1 MDSVYRAIVR
11 RPALTLLVVAL
22 LTAFFGWHA
31 RNMRLDASV
40 ETLLNEGDTQKSYY
54 DEIRALFGSDE
65 IGVVGV
71 FADDVYQPAALAKIR
86 DLTDRI
92 AKVDGV
98 AEVVSLTNAADPVMD
113 VIQPPPLIP
122 ELPRTP
128 EESKALR
135 AKLAERPMYQ
145 KNLVAPDGRA
155 AGINVFFAEMSE
167 DDFARRRV
175 DENVAAIVDEANAAG
190 PERVVYTGLPHF
202 RAHSQAAMRA
212 DMWRFVPVSL
222 GIVVVILALCFR
234 SVRGV
239 LLPTMTILVTLVWTL
254 GIMVLAGTPLSLGTI
269 ALPPLLLVLASA
281 YCLHVLAEY
290 YETAEGGGT
299 PHDVVL
305 HLLRSTGTPIVIT
318 AITTVVGFLSLVT
331 NQIGSIRELG
341 LYSSIGVLVAI
352 LLSLVVVPAVLA
364 LLPLP
369 KIEHGQYTPTLSRRL
384 AAIATFGIEKRRVL
398 ITGTVLLSLLCL
410 TQVPRIQ
417 VDNNLHSFFRPGDPI
432 REATDLIN
440 ERLVGSMAFYVAID
454 ADQPGTMKKLDTL
467 ERIRALQHEIDRLP
481 GVDKTISFVD
491 YAELLDR
498 GSQAGGEAGDIV
510 VDDAGNVVQPA
521 GAAAGNVVQPGGAQ
535 PGAGGADD
543 VEVDDAPGGAA
554 AAAGAADGGGAKS
567 TFWDNPAQLDT
578 VLQLVASSPKSF
590 QRVINKDFSRTHILV
605 RTTLSR
611 SSEITA
617 LVEKIEQL
625 AAGLFPPE
633 LHARPTGN
641 LILMTRTASDLVS
654 GQVSSLAMATGVIF
668 AVMALMFLSVRVGLI
683 AMIPNFV
690 PVIIFFGLMGLTG
703 APLNLG
709 TSIIASV
716 VLGIVTDD
724 TIHLMSRLSAE
735 IKASADQN
743 AAMLR
748 TFSSVGKPALYNSA
762 LLFFGFASLAT
773 STFVPLQQFGILSAI
788 TILAAI
794 LTELA
799 LFPALL
805 ATTRIITLWDLL
817 GVKLGRD
824 PHKTIPLFADLRPS
838 QARLVALLAGL
849 ESYPSGAAVVRQGEL
864 GDEMYVII
872 DGKARVEV
880 DTGGERRRVR
890 DFGRGDVFGEMGLI
904 RSHERTAD
912 VVADGPLEVMT
923 VDQRALTRVQRRY
936 PRTAAQI
943 FLNLSK
949 ILSDR
954 LQRETERS

>member
-1 MDSVYRAIVR
+1 MDSIYRAIVR
-11 RPALTLLVVAL
+11 RPAATLLVVAL

-40 ETLLNEGDTQKSYY
+40 ETLLNEGDDQKAYY

-71 FADDVYQPAALAKIR
+71 LADDVYEPSVLKKIQ
-86 DLTDRI
+86 DLTARI

-98 AEVVSLTNAADPVMD
+98 QEVVSLTNAADPVED

-122 ELPRTP
+122 ELPRTKQ
-128 EESKALR
+128 ESAALK
-135 AKLAERPMYQ
+135 AKLAERPMYL

-167 DDFARRRV
+167 DDFARRQV
-175 DENVAAIVDEANAAG
+175 DENVAAIVEEANAAG

-202 RAHSQAAMRA
+202 RAHSQAAMRT
-212 DMWRFVPVSL
+212 DMYRFVPVSL
-222 GIVVVILALCFR
+222 AIVVVILALCFR
-234 SVRGV
+234 SFRGV

-254 GIMVLAGTPLSLGTI
+254 GLMVLAGTPLSLGTI

-290 YETAEGGGT
+290 YEAAEHGGT
-299 PHDVVL
+299 PQEVVL

-341 LYSSIGVLVAI
+341 IYSSVGVVIAI

-364 LLPLP
+364 MLPLP
-369 KIEHGQYTPTLSRRL
+369 KIEHGQFTPTLSRRL
-384 AAIATFGIEKRRVL
+384 AAIASFGIENRRAL
-398 ITGTVLLSLLCL
+398 IAATIALSVLCL

-417 VDNNLHSFFRPGDPI
+417 VDNNLHSFFRAGDPI

-454 ADQPGTMKKLDTL
+454 AEKPGTMKKLDTL
-467 ERIRALQHEIDRLP
+467 ERIHALQKEIDRLP

-510 VDDAGNVVQPA
+510 VDDS
-521 GAAAGNVVQPGGAQ
+521 GNVVQPGGA
-535 PGAGGADD
+535 GADD
-543 VEVDDAPGGAA
+543 VKVDDAPGGAA
-554 AAAGAADGGGAKS
+554 KAAADAPAGADAGDGAKKS
-567 TFWDNPAQLDT
+567 TFWENPAQLDT

-590 QRVINKDFSRTHILV
+590 QRVINSDFSRTHILV
-605 RTTLSR
+605 RTTLAR

-617 LVEKIEQL
+617 LVQKIEQL
-625 AAGLFPPE
+625 ATSLFPPE
-633 LHARPTGN
+633 LHAHPTGN

-709 TSIIASV
+709 TSIIASI

-735 IKASADQN
+735 IKESADQN

-773 STFVPLQQFGILSAI
+773 STFVPLQQFGVLSAI

-817 GVKLGRD
+817 AVKLGKD

-849 ESYPSGAAVVRQGEL
+849 ESYPPGAAVVRQGEI
-864 GDEMYVII
+864 GDQMYVII
-872 DGKARVEV
+872 DGKAQVVVEA
-880 DTGGERRRVR
+880 GGERRHVR

-904 RSHERTAD
+904 RSNERTAD
-912 VVADGPLEVMT
+912 VVANGPLEVMT
-923 VDQRALTRVQRRY
+923 VDQRALARVQRRY

-954 LQRETERS
+954 LQRETARV

>member
-1 MDSVYRAIVR
+1 MDSIYRAIVR
-11 RPALTLLVVAL
+11 RPAATLLVVAL
-22 LTAFFGWHA
+22 LTAFLGWHA

-40 ETLLNEGDTQKSYY
+40 QTLLNEGDDQKAYY

-71 FADDVYQPAALAKIR
+71 LADDVYEPSALKKIQ
-86 DLTDRI
+86 DLTARI

-98 AEVVSLTNAADPVMD
+98 QEVVSLTNAADPVED

-122 ELPRTP
+122 ELPRTKQ
-128 EESKALR
+128 ESAALK
-135 AKLAERPMYQ
+135 AKLAERPMYL

-167 DDFARRRV
+167 DDFARRQV
-175 DENVAAIVDEANAAG
+175 DENVAAIVEEANSAG

-202 RAHSQAAMRA
+202 RAHSQAAMRT

-234 SVRGV
+234 SFRGV

-290 YETAEGGGT
+290 YEAAESGGT

-341 LYSSIGVLVAI
+341 IYSSVGVVIAI

-364 LLPLP
+364 MLPLP

-384 AAIATFGIEKRRVL
+384 AAIASFGIDNRRALIVATIVL
-398 ITGTVLLSLLCL
+398 SALCL

-417 VDNNLHSFFRPGDPI
+417 VDNNLHSFFRAGDPI

-467 ERIRALQHEIDRLP
+467 ERIHALQKEIDRLP

-510 VDDAGNVVQPA
+510 VDDAGNVVQP
-521 GAAAGNVVQPGGAQ
+521 GGA
-535 PGAGGADD
+535 GADD
-543 VEVDDAPGGAA
+543 VKVDDAD
-554 AAAGAADGGGAKS
+554 AGAGAGAGAGAKKT
-567 TFWDNPAQLDT
+567 TFWENPAQLDT

-605 RTTLSR
+605 RTTLAR

-617 LVEKIEQL
+617 LVKKIEQL

-633 LHARPTGN
+633 LHAHPTGN

-709 TSIIASV
+709 TSIIASI

-817 GVKLGRD
+817 AVKLGKD

-849 ESYPSGAAVVRQGEL
+849 ESYPPGEAVVRQGEM
-864 GDEMYVII
+864 GDQMYVII
-872 DGKARVEV
+872 DGRAQVVVEA
-880 DTGGERRRVR
+880 GGERRHVR

-912 VVADGPLEVMT
+912 VVAEGPLEVMT
-923 VDQRALTRVQRRY
+923 VDQRALARVQRRY

-954 LQRETERS
+954 LQRETERT

>member
-11 RPALTLLVVAL
+11 RPAVTLLVVAL

-40 ETLLNEGDTQKSYY
+40 ETLLNEGDNQKAYY

-113 VIQPPPLIP
+113 VIQPPPLIA

-128 EESKALR
+128 EESQALR
-135 AKLAERPMYQ
+135 AKLAERPMYL

-175 DENVAAIVDEANAAG
+175 DENVAEIVEQANTAG

-202 RAHSQAAMRA
+202 RAHSQAAMRT

-290 YETAEGGGT
+290 YEAAEGGGT

-341 LYSSIGVLVAI
+341 LYSSIGVLIAI

-384 AAIATFGIEKRRVL
+384 AAIASFGIEQRRAL

-510 VDDAGNVVQPA
+510 VDDAGNVVQP
-521 GAAAGNVVQPGGAQ
+521 
-535 PGAGGADD
+535 
-543 VEVDDAPGGAA
+543 GGAA
-554 AAAGAADGGGAKS
+554 AAAGAADGDAKS

-605 RTTLSR
+605 RTTLAR

-617 LVEKIEQL
+617 LVAKIEQL

-633 LHARPTGN
+633 LHAHPTGN

-735 IKASADQN
+735 IKASADQH

-773 STFVPLQQFGILSAI
+773 STFVPLQQFGILSAV

-817 GVKLGRD
+817 GVKLGKD
-824 PHKTIPLFADLRPS
+824 PHKTIPLFSDLRPS

-872 DGKARVEV
+872 DGKARVVV
-880 DTGGERRRVR
+880 DTGGERRHVR

-954 LQRETERS
+954 LQTETERS

>member
-11 RPALTLLVVAL
+11 RPAATLLVVAL

-40 ETLLNEGDTQKSYY
+40 QTLLNEGDDQKAYY

-71 FADDVYQPAALAKIR
+71 FADDVYEPAVLKRIQ
-86 DLTDRI
+86 DLTARI
-92 AKVDGV
+92 SKVDGV
-98 AEVVSLTNAADPVMD
+98 QEVVSLTNAADPVED

-122 ELPRTP
+122 ELPRTKQ
-128 EESKALR
+128 ESAALK
-135 AKLAERPMYQ
+135 AKLAERPMYL

-167 DDFARRRV
+167 DDFAQRRV
-175 DENVAAIVDEANAAG
+175 DENVAAIVEEANAAG

-202 RAHSQAAMRA
+202 RAHSQAAMRT
-212 DMWRFVPVSL
+212 DMYRFVPVSL

-234 SVRGV
+234 SFRGV

-290 YETAEGGGT
+290 YEEAEHGGT

-305 HLLRSTGTPIVIT
+305 NLLRSTGTPIVIT

-341 LYSSIGVLVAI
+341 IYSSIGVLIAI
-352 LLSLVVVPAVLA
+352 LLSLVVVPALLA
-364 LLPLP
+364 MLPLP

-384 AAIATFGIEKRRVL
+384 AAIASFGIDNRRAL
-398 ITGTVLLSLLCL
+398 IAATIALSVLCL

-417 VDNNLHSFFRPGDPI
+417 VDNNLHSFFRAGDPI

-467 ERIRALQHEIDRLP
+467 ERIHALQKEIDRLP

-498 GSQAGGEAGDIV
+498 GSQAGGEEGDIV
-510 VDDAGNVVQPA
+510 VDDS
-521 GAAAGNVVQPGGAQ
+521 GNVVQPGGA
-535 PGAGGADD
+535 AGADD
-543 VEVDDAPGGAA
+543 VKVDDAPGGAA
-554 AAAGAADGGGAKS
+554 KPGADAAEGAGSGSGDDAKKS
-567 TFWDNPAQLDT
+567 TFWENPAQLDT

-590 QRVINKDFSRTHILV
+590 QRVINADFSRTHILV
-605 RTTLSR
+605 RTTLAR

-617 LVEKIEQL
+617 LVQKIEQL

-654 GQVSSLAMATGVIF
+654 GQIASLAMATGVIF

-817 GVKLGRD
+817 GVKLGKD

-849 ESYPSGAAVVRQGEL
+849 ESYPPGAAVVRQGDV
-864 GDEMYVII
+864 GDQMYVII
-872 DGKARVEV
+872 DGKAQVVVEA
-880 DTGGERRRVR
+880 GGERRHVR

-904 RSHERTAD
+904 RSNERTAD
-912 VVADGPLEVMT
+912 VVAEGPLEVMT
-923 VDQRALTRVQRRY
+923 VDQRALARVQRRY

-954 LQRETERS
+954 LQRETARV

>member
-1 MDSVYRAIVR
+1 MDSIYRAIVR
-11 RPALTLLVVAL
+11 RPAATLLVVAL
-22 LTAFFGWHA
+22 LTAFLGWHA

-40 ETLLNEGDTQKSYY
+40 QTLLNEGDDQKAYY

-71 FADDVYQPAALAKIR
+71 LADDVYEPSALKKIQ
-86 DLTDRI
+86 DLTARI

-98 AEVVSLTNAADPVMD
+98 QEVVSLTNAADPVED

-122 ELPRTP
+122 ELPRTKQ
-128 EESKALR
+128 ESAALK
-135 AKLAERPMYQ
+135 AKLAERPMYL

-167 DDFARRRV
+167 DDFARRQV
-175 DENVAAIVDEANAAG
+175 DENVAAIVEEANSAG

-202 RAHSQAAMRA
+202 RAHSQAAMRT

-234 SVRGV
+234 SFRGV

-290 YETAEGGGT
+290 YEAAESGGT

-341 LYSSIGVLVAI
+341 IYSSVGVVIAI

-364 LLPLP
+364 MLPLP

-384 AAIATFGIEKRRVL
+384 AAIASFGIDNRRALIVATIVL
-398 ITGTVLLSLLCL
+398 SALCL

-417 VDNNLHSFFRPGDPI
+417 VDNNLHSFFRAGDPI

-467 ERIRALQHEIDRLP
+467 ERIHALQKEIDRLP

-510 VDDAGNVVQPA
+510 VDDAGNVVQP
-521 GAAAGNVVQPGGAQ
+521 GGA
-535 PGAGGADD
+535 GADD
-543 VEVDDAPGGAA
+543 VKVDDAD
-554 AAAGAADGGGAKS
+554 AGAGAGAGAKKT
-567 TFWDNPAQLDT
+567 TFWENPAQLDT

-605 RTTLSR
+605 RTTLAR

-617 LVEKIEQL
+617 LVKKIEQL

-633 LHARPTGN
+633 LHAHPTGN

-709 TSIIASV
+709 TSIIASI

-817 GVKLGRD
+817 AVKLGKD

-849 ESYPSGAAVVRQGEL
+849 ESYPPGEAVVRQGEM
-864 GDEMYVII
+864 GDQMYVII
-872 DGKARVEV
+872 DGRAQVVVEA
-880 DTGGERRRVR
+880 GGERRHVR

-912 VVADGPLEVMT
+912 VVAEGPLEVMT
-923 VDQRALTRVQRRY
+923 VDQRALARVQRRY

-954 LQRETERS
+954 LQRETERT